1 MAVRTAT
8 SWDGTAGP
16 RRSAR
21 ATRPAGRAQP
31 SSGGRGR
38 GMGGRPAGARGHP
51 SPPWVLGRAA
61 GSGADGGP
69 RLHAP
74 RRGGA
79 ARSAGPPRERPQLL
93 LLLPP
98 LLLGWNRAA
107 WARALAPGAGVGRAP
122 PAEPLEISK

>member
-8 SWDGTAGP
+8 SWDWTAGP

-38 GMGGRPAGARGHP
+38 GMGGRPAGARDHP

-61 GSGADGGP
+61 GSGVDGGP

-74 RRGGA
+74 RREGLRGA
-79 ARSAGPPRERPQLL
+79 RGLPASGRRCCCCYRRCCWAGTGRPGPARWRLELEWGAHRRPS
-93 LLLPP
+93 P
-98 LLLGWNRAA
+98 
-107 WARALAPGAGVGRAP
+107 
-122 PAEPLEISK
+122 